1 MNILKDVKKKNP
13 LKSYDYKG
21 FDVICIATCG
31 ERGIRTPGGVTLNSF
46 QDCRIRPLCHF
57 SLSGCKYRKVFQ
69 YTKRNFRVSSLV
81 FYECYIK
88 QKLRS
93 NLGFLCK
100 DLSLRIM
107 SEVSNFIS
115 S

>member
-31 ERGIRTPGGVTLNSF
+31 ERGIRTPGPVTVNSF

-57 SLSGCKYRKVFQ
+57 SL
-69 YTKRNFRVSSLV
+69 VSTNIV
-81 FYECYIK
+81 AFVNCGANIK
-88 QKLRS
+88 
-93 NLGFLCK
+93 
-100 DLSLRIM
+100 
-107 SEVSNFIS
+107 
-115 S
+115 